1 MNKLNSKK
9 VLLLILDGFGIGENN
24 DSNAIY
30 IANTP
35 NLDKIFKT
43 NPFSKLKASGI
54 DVGLPEGQMGNS
66 EVGHTNMGSGRIVY
80 QDLTYINKCIETGE
94 FYENEDLID
103 TINYAKKNNSTLHI
117 MGLLSDGGIHSHI
130 NHFYATLE
138 LAKKLNLK
146 NVGIHIWTDGRDTPP
161 KSAIKYINNL
171 ENFVKKIN
179 LGKIQTVC
187 GRYYSMDRDKNWDR
201 TNVAF
206 ECMAFAKGK
215 IFKSAKEAIENSY
228 QNNITDEFLKPCVIE
243 GFNGIQKNDAV
254 ICLNFRPDRARQI
267 TRKFTE
273 ESSIVKKYC
282 CFSQYDETF
291 ANVNIAFKPRKIR
304 NTLGEIVSNN
314 GLSQLRIAETEKY
327 AHVTFF
333 FNGGQEKPYKNEKR
347 IIINSPKVKTYDLKP
362 EMSAYELTDTLIEKM
377 NNENYDFTVINFAN
391 PDMVGHT
398 GNFEAT
404 VKAIETVD
412 LCIKKIL
419 NETQKIENLVTII
432 TADHGNAEKM
442 KDKDGE
448 PFTSHT
454 SNLVPFVILNYNCR
468 IKKEGRLCDIAPTIL
483 EILNLPCPPEF
494 TGSSLVL

>member
-1 MNKLNSKK
+1 
-9 VLLLILDGFGIGENN
+9 
-24 DSNAIY
+24 
-30 IANTP
+30 
-35 NLDKIFKT
+35 
-43 NPFSKLKASGI
+43 
-54 DVGLPEGQMGNS
+54 
-66 EVGHTNMGSGRIVY
+66 
-80 QDLTYINKCIETGE
+80 
-94 FYENEDLID
+94 
-103 TINYAKKNNSTLHI
+103 
-117 MGLLSDGGIHSHI
+117 
-130 NHFYATLE
+130 
-138 LAKKLNLK
+138 
-146 NVGIHIWTDGRDTPP
+146 
-161 KSAIKYINNL
+161 
-171 ENFVKKIN
+171 
-179 LGKIQTVC
+179 
-187 GRYYSMDRDKNWDR
+187 MDRDKNWDR

-215 IFKSAKEAIENSY
+215 IFESASEILKYAY
-228 QNNITDEFLKPCVIE
+228 QNNSTDEFIEPCIINGFDGIE
-243 GFNGIQKNDAV
+243 KNDAV

-267 TRKFTE
+267 TQKFTQE
-273 ESSIVKKYC
+273 NKIVKKYC

-291 ANVNIAFKPRKIR
+291 ANVNIAFKPRKIN
-304 NTLGEIVSNN
+304 NTLCKWISDY
-314 GLSQLRIAETEKY
+314 GLSQLKIAETEKY

-347 IIINSPKVKTYDLKP
+347 IIINSPQVKTYDLKP
-362 EMSAYELTDTLIEKM
+362 EMSAYEITDKLIEKM
-377 NNENYDFTVINFAN
+377 NNENYDLTVVNFAN

-404 VKAIETVD
+404 VKAIKTVD

-442 KDKDGE
+442 KDKDSE

>member
-80 QDLTYINKCIETGE
+80 QDLTYINKCIATGE
-94 FYENEDLID
+94 FYKNKDLID
-103 TINYAKKNNSTLHI
+103 TINYVKENDSTLHI

-138 LAKKLNLK
+138 LAKKLNLR
-146 NVGIHIWTDGRDTPP
+146 NVSIHIWTDGRDTSP
-161 KSAIKYINNL
+161 KSAIKYINGL

-206 ECMAFAKGK
+206 ECMAFAKGE
-215 IFKSAKEAIENSY
+215 IFKSASEILKYAY
-228 QNNITDEFLKPCVIE
+228 QNNLTDEFIEPCIIN
-243 GFNGIQKNDAV
+243 GFDGIKKNDAV

-267 TRKFTE
+267 TQKFTQE
-273 ESSIVKKYC
+273 NKIVKKYC

-291 ANVNIAFKPRKIR
+291 SDLNIAFKLRKIN
-304 NTLGEIVSNN
+304 NTLCKYISDH
-314 GLSQLRIAETEKY
+314 GLSQLKIAETEKY

-333 FNGGQEKPYKNEKR
+333 FNGGQEKPYENEKR
-347 IIINSPKVKTYDLKP
+347 IIINSPQVKTYDSKP
-362 EMSAYELTDTLIEKM
+362 EMGAYEITDKLIEKM
-377 NNENYDFTVINFAN
+377 NNENYDFTVVNFAN

-454 SNLVPFVILNYNCR
+454 SNLVPFVILNYNRR

-483 EILNLPCPPEF
+483 EILNLPCPSEF
-494 TGSSLVL
+494 TGNSLVL